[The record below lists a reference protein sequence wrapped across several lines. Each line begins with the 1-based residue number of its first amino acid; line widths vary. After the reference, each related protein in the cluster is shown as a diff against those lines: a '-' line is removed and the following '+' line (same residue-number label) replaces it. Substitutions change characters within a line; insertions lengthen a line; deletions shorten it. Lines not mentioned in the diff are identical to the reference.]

1 MRLAIAPT
9 AARVDKP
16 APRVSVFKCVDVG
29 FPPRPLMMIRNDGL
43 GRHTLL
49 GDEIL
54 HNFGNS
60 GTAKQQQRQQ
70 VDSNTVQILQIL

>member
-1 MRLAIAPT
+1 MRVAIAPT

-16 APRVSVFKCVDVG
+16 APGVCSNRVHVG
-29 FPPRPLMMIRNDGL
+29 FPPPALDDDSERWPRPP
-43 GRHTLL
+43 HPFL

-60 GTAKQQQRQQ
+60 GTAKQQQLSN
-70 VDSNTVQILQIL
+70 VSNTVQILQIL